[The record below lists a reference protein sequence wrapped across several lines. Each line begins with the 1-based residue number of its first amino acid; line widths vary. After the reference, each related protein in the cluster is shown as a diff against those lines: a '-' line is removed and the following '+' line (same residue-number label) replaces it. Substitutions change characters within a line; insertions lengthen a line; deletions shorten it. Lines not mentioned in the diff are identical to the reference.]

1 MKEDD
6 VLRVRDYLEHI
17 ELAIARIRRYVA
29 GLDRD
34 TFLAG
39 EEKQDAVIR
48 NIEIIGEAAQS
59 IRRRHPEFAAR
70 HPEIPWGGV
79 YGMRNAIAHGY
90 FTVDLD
96 VVWKTVCEDL
106 PALAE
111 QIRALRGALQKDPS
125 AGD

>member
-1 MKEDD
+1 MTEAND
-6 VLRVRDYLEHI
+6 LRVRDYLDHI
-17 ELAIARIRRYVA
+17 ELAIARIRRYVV

-34 TFLAG
+34 SFLAS

-70 HPEIPWGGV
+70 HPEIPWGGA

-96 VVWKTVCEDL
+96 VVWKTIYEDL

-111 QIRALRGALQKDPS
+111 RVRVLRSELREDPDAGA
-125 AGD
+125 